1 MKRILMVAAALI
13 CITVTAMAQMD
24 PVAALKYS
32 DRFPQ
37 LPPLNVEMINV
48 LAAHY
53 HTSLQQMSFLSSQH
67 DTTDIPQSLMLRQQG
82 SSSPSHFVFKA
93 SRFYGQ
99 NGDPLKD
106 LRDRI
111 VRKRMER
118 QGRPLPPPMP
128 WTR

>member
-1 MKRILMVAAALI
+1 MVAAAFV
-13 CITVTAMAQMD
+13 CITITAMAQTD
-24 PVAALKYS
+24 PVVALKYS
-32 DRFPQ
+32 DRFPK
-37 LPPLNVEMINV
+37 LPPLNVDLMSV
-48 LAAHY
+48 LAAQF
-53 HTSLQQMSFLSSQH
+53 HTSLEQKSVAGNQH
-67 DTTDIPQSLMLRQQG
+67 EATDVSQSLMLRHQG
-82 SSSPSHFVFKA
+82 QISQSHFVFKA

>member
-1 MKRILMVAAALI
+1 MKRILMVAAAFV
-13 CITVTAMAQMD
+13 CITITAMAQTD
-24 PVAALKYS
+24 PVVALKYS
-32 DRFPQ
+32 DRFPK
-37 LPPLNVEMINV
+37 LPPLNVDLMSV
-48 LAAHY
+48 LAAQF
-53 HTSLQQMSFLSSQH
+53 HTSLEQKSVTGNQH
-67 DTTDIPQSLMLRQQG
+67 EATDVSQSLMLRHQG
-82 SSSPSHFVFKA
+82 QSSQSHFVFKA

>member
-13 CITVTAMAQMD
+13 CITVTAKAQMD

-67 DTTDIPQSLMLRQQG
+67 DTTDIPQSLMLRHQG
-82 SSSPSHFVFKA
+82 QSSQSHFVFKA
-93 SRFYGQ
+93 SRFYEQ
-99 NGDPLKD
+99 NGDALKGV
-106 LRDRI
+106 RDAI
-111 VRKRMER
+111 VRKRMEK

-128 WTR
+128 WMR